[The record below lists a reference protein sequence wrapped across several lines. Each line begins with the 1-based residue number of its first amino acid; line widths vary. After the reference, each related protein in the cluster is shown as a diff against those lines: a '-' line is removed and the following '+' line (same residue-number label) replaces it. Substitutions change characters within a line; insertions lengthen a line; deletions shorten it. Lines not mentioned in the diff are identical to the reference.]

1 MNIIVIIRILCNMT
15 YEEYKNSNKKSK
27 GFKKIIK
34 KLFGKLFTVLIFTM
48 VIISLSNYSPKFRNF
63 LTNDILNNSMNFS
76 KINNILDKTTNIFKT
91 EKIEKVNKLEDNV
104 IASEK
109 YKDGIKYFISDNEN
123 IYVKDSGIVTYIG
136 KKDGYNN
143 TIVIQQSNG
152 YYAWYGNVKEKI
164 KLYDYVESGSV
175 LGIASDEY
183 YYVLLKDDKPIDI
196 NNES

>member
-63 LTNDILNNSMNFS
+63 LINDILNNSMNFS

-104 IASEK
+104 ISSEK
-109 YKDGIKYFISDNEN
+109 YKDGIKYFINDNEN

-152 YYAWYGNVKEKI
+152 YYAWYGNIKEKV
-164 KLYDYVESGSV
+164 KLYDYVESGSL